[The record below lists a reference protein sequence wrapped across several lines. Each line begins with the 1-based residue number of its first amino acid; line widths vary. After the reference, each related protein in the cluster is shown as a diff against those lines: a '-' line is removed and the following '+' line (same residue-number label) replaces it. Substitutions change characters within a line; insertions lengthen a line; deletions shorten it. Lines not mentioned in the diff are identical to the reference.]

1 MRRLTLRL
9 LPSSSIALLLL
20 GACPS
25 APSSGSDAKAPAKT
39 APKVAEPKTPDRKAP
54 EAPTPAPTQDP
65 SVTPKPP
72 VPTPAP
78 APTPATAATP
88 EVVAEV
94 AAGFN
99 AFGLELYRKVATAP
113 GDQVISPA
121 SVAMALAMTHA
132 GARGDT
138 AKEMEAALHVTRP
151 VGELQAAVGTMLAS
165 WNETREPSG
174 GEEAPAERMEL
185 AVANRLFGEATVP
198 YEPAFL
204 ELSRSVFAA
213 PLEPVDFKG
222 AHEAARTKI
231 NDWVEDRTHDRIQE
245 LLPGGAVDA
254 STRLV
259 LVNAIYFKSQWM
271 APFPDH
277 LTKPAP
283 FFAGKRSH
291 DVPTMNVTEHFSFTE
306 STADGVQVIE
316 LRYRDSGF
324 SMLLV
329 VPLAKDGLP
338 AVEAALTN
346 ERLTAW
352 TGALVG
358 ERISLSLP
366 KFRIAPDEGL
376 RLSQALGEL
385 GIRKAFSAE
394 ADFTGIAP
402 ASEQIQLAEA
412 YHKGFIAVDEKGTEA
427 AAATAMAA
435 RAGGMPSEPRA
446 VKVDRPF
453 LYFVRDTSSGLV
465 MFMGRVVDPKTE

>member
-1 MRRLTLRL
+1 MRRPTLRL
-9 LPSSSIALLLL
+9 LSSSSIALLLC
-20 GACPS
+20 GCPS
-25 APSSGSDAKAPAKT
+25 APGSGSDATPAKG
-39 APKVAEPKTPDRKAP
+39 EPKAADRKAP
-54 EAPTPAPTQDP
+54 EPPKPTPPAPQQDP
-65 SVTPKPP
+65 SVTPLPP
-72 VPTPAP
+72 APAPAP
-78 APTPATAATP
+78 APTPAATASP

-99 AFGLELYRKVATAP
+99 AFGLELYRKLAVTP

-121 SVAMALAMTHA
+121 SVAVALAMTHA

-165 WNETREPSG
+165 WNEPREAT
-174 GEEAPAERMEL
+174 GEDAPAERMEL

-204 ELSRSVFAA
+204 DLSRRVFAA

-222 AHEAARTKI
+222 AHEAARATI

-245 LLPGGAVDA
+245 LLPAGAVDA

-271 APFPDH
+271 EPFPEH

-283 FFAGKRSH
+283 FFTGKGSH
-291 DVPTMNVTEHFSFTE
+291 DVPTMSVTEHFSFTE
-306 STADGVQVIE
+306 SAADGVQVIE
-316 LRYRDSGF
+316 LRYRDPGF
-324 SMLLV
+324 AMV
-329 VPLAKDGLP
+329 VVAPLAKDGLP
-338 AVEAALTN
+338 AVEAALTS
-346 ERLTAW
+346 EKLAAW
-352 TGALVG
+352 TGALAG
-358 ERISLSLP
+358 ERIALSLP
-366 KFRIAPDEGL
+366 KFRIAPAEGL
-376 RLSQALGEL
+376 RLSKALGEL

-394 ADFTGIAP
+394 ADLTGIAP
-402 ASEQIQLAEA
+402 QSEQLLLSEA

-453 LYFVRDTSSGLV
+453 LYFIRDTRSGLV
-465 MFMGRVVDPKTE
+465 MFMGRVVDPKSE

>member
-1 MRRLTLRL
+1 MRRPTPCL
-9 LPSSSIALLLL
+9 LPSSTIALMLLC
-20 GACPS
+20 ACPS
-25 APSSGSDAKAPAKT
+25 APTSGADAKAPAKT
-39 APKVAEPKTPDRKAP
+39 APKASDAKTPDRKAP
-54 EAPTPAPTQDP
+54 EPPTPAPKQDP
-65 SVTPKPP
+65 SVTPQP
-72 VPTPAP
+72 PTPAP
-78 APTPATAATP
+78 VPAPTPVATATP

-99 AFGLELYRKVATAP
+99 AFGLELYRKVAITP

-121 SVAMALAMTHA
+121 SVAVALAMTHA

-165 WNETREPSG
+165 WSETREPPRHD
-174 GEEAPAERMEL
+174 APAEPMEL

-222 AHEAARTKI
+222 AHEAARTTI
-231 NDWVEDRTHDRIQE
+231 NDWVEDRTHDRIKE
-245 LLPGGAVDA
+245 LLPTGAVDA

-271 APFPDH
+271 APFAEDQ
-277 LTKPAP
+277 TKPAP
-283 FFAGKRSH
+283 FFTSKRAH
-291 DVPTMNVTEHFSFTE
+291 DVPTMSVTEHFSFTE
-306 STADGVQVIE
+306 STADGVQVVE
-316 LRYRDSGF
+316 LRYRDAGF

-338 AVEAALTN
+338 AVEAALTS

-358 ERISLSLP
+358 ERLALSLP

-412 YHKGFIAVDEKGTEA
+412 YHKGFIAVDENGTEA

-453 LYFVRDTSSGLV
+453 LYFVRDTKSGLL
-465 MFMGRVVDPKTE
+465 MFMGRVVDPKAE